1 MLQPAAYSSF
11 ATSSFS
17 IQSSPLVIILYTA
30 PIENIARAPG
40 CRTKL
45 WTCFGACRRSRGKLP
60 CRISTLS
67 LCDNANFLFRTISAS
82 ALILSLAVHM
92 GLLSGYHVI
101 FHVFYI
107 WKFPP
112 ELWRI
117 PSSFLLTGKGLG
129 LLFDTYF
136 LYKYLSELEIAN
148 RRFPRK
154 EDLIWYLFCV
164 SAGILV
170 SFSRLLRVSLFT
182 CILAPH
188 SPARRSYTPSYIC
201 PHSVVPQL

>member
-1 MLQPAAYSSF
+1 
-11 ATSSFS
+11 
-17 IQSSPLVIILYTA
+17 
-30 PIENIARAPG
+30 
-40 CRTKL
+40 
-45 WTCFGACRRSRGKLP
+45 
-60 CRISTLS
+60 
-67 LCDNANFLFRTISAS
+67 
-82 ALILSLAVHM
+82 M
-92 GLLSGYHVI
+92 GLLPGYHVI

-117 PSSFLLTGKGLG
+117 PTSFLLTGSGLG

-148 RRFPRK
+148 RRFPKK

-170 SFSRLLRVSLFT
+170 S
-182 CILAPH
+182 LAPAPH
-188 SPARRSYTPSYIC
+188 QVSSHVSSPATRRRSVDPLIYLPA
-201 PHSVVPQL
+201 

>member
-1 MLQPAAYSSF
+1 MSDQVMDMFWRMPPVSRYASF
-11 ATSSFS
+11 LHDT
-17 IQSSPLVIILYTA
+17 V
-30 PIENIARAPG
+30 
-40 CRTKL
+40 
-45 WTCFGACRRSRGKLP
+45 P
-60 CRISTLS
+60 C
-67 LCDNANFLFRTISAS
+67 CGNANPVPRTVSAS

-92 GLLSGYHVI
+92 GLLPGYRVI

-112 ELWRI
+112 ELWRV
-117 PSSFLLTGKGLG
+117 PTSFLLTGSGLG

-148 RRFPRK
+148 RRFPKK

-170 SFSRLLRVSLFT
+170 SHSRLLRVKSLR
-182 CILAPH
+182 PYPRPQ
-188 SPARRSYTPSYIC
+188 SPALRRTPHLSARIVSTHSYSG
-201 PHSVVPQL
+201 S